1 MILRLFTRYYILCI
15 CAALPIWLPA
25 QRDITITG
33 TLLSAKENRPVI
45 YAHIYIPNT
54 TYGAYSDDQGQ
65 FIIHA
70 KAWES
75 FEIIISHLE
84 HELMQLSLNSTDSI
98 LRLQTIYLLPKT
110 YELKEVIV
118 KENKNWEKYYDLFIQ
133 QFIGKT
139 PGSNRCTIINKAVLN
154 FDYDTTNYLL
164 KAWAYAPL
172 LIENNHLGYR
182 IRYDLVDF
190 QFESARGNL
199 RYKGFPSFE
208 LMKGANKRQIRR
220 WEKHRLEAYRGSV
233 MHFIR
238 SLYHDKLAEEKFEMI
253 EMARMATFTEG
264 MSVKINQ
271 AEVPTERRFLVQ
283 ATEPEQEA
291 LRLQT
296 KSRIIVKYKGAS
308 ESFDYV
314 DQLFLRRN
322 PTKYQSSTIQLQT
335 DFVLI
340 YSDGQVQD
348 GVDLLLDGYF
358 AWRRTAHML
367 PYDYKE

>member
-1 MILRLFTRYYILCI
+1 MSKLFTYYYILCI
-15 CAALPIWLPA
+15 CAALPTPMLA

-54 TYGAYSDDQGQ
+54 TYGAYSNDQGQ
-65 FIIHA
+65 FIIRA
-70 KAWES
+70 KVWES
-75 FEIIISHLE
+75 FEMIISHLE

-98 LRLQTIYLLPKT
+98 LRLQTIYLQPKT
-110 YELKEVIV
+110 YELKEVVV
-118 KENKNWEKYYDLFIQ
+118 KENKNWEKYYDLFVQ

-139 PGSNRCTIINKAVLN
+139 PGSNRCRIINKTALN
-154 FDYDTTNYLL
+154 FDYDTTTHLL
-164 KAWAYAPL
+164 TAWAYEPL

-199 RYKGFPSFE
+199 MYKGFPSFE
-208 LMKGANKRQIRR
+208 LMEKAAKRQVRR
-220 WEKHRLEAYRGSV
+220 WEKHRREAYKGSV

-238 SLYHDKLAEEKFEMI
+238 SLYHDKLAEEQFEMI
-253 EMARMATFTEG
+253 EMARMATFSEG
-264 MSVKINQ
+264 MSLKMNQ
-271 AEVPTERRFLVQ
+271 AEVPTERKFLVQ
-283 ATEPEQEA
+283 ATELGQEA

-296 KSRIIVKYKGAS
+296 ESRIIVKYKGAP

-314 DQLFLRRN
+314 NQLFLRSN
-322 PTKYQSSTIQLQT
+322 PAKYQSSTIQLRT

-340 YSDGQVQD
+340 YSDGQVHD
-348 GVDLLLDGYF
+348 GADLILDGYF
-358 AWRRTAHML
+358 AWGRVAQML
-367 PYDYKE
+367 PYDYKG